1 VTAHFGGDAQA
12 TGSDAPR
19 NEEGAAGPAAAA
31 VAAGNAAI
39 TRIVLRPLATPLPL
53 GFLGLFL
60 STMLLAGLQLGWVP
74 VSQQTVLAIGILVF
88 TVPVQF
94 IACIYGF
101 LVRDLVAGTGM
112 GLLAGSWGAMGV
124 VLLLSHPGSRSAGL
138 AWLLVLG
145 GFTLVVP
152 AAAALQ
158 TKLLAGAV
166 NVMTAVRFWVTAVY
180 EWGAPHAWE
189 TAAGVVGVALAVLA
203 VYAALAFEVEDQ
215 RRETVF
221 PTFRRGAGTLAMTGS
236 LSDQV
241 SRAHHEA
248 GVRKQL

>member
-1 VTAHFGGDAQA
+1 M
-12 TGSDAPR
+12 TGT
-19 NEEGAAGPAAAA
+19 GPAAPAGG
-31 VAAGNAAI
+31 VAPWETPRAGAPDVDNAAR

-60 STMLLAGLQLGWVP
+60 ATMLLAGMQLGWVP
-74 VSQQTVLAIGILVF
+74 QSQQHVLAIGILVF

-112 GLLAGSWGAMGV
+112 GLLAGSWATVGID
-124 VLLLSHPGSRSAGL
+124 LLLSPPGGRSAGV

-145 GFTLVVP
+145 GFSLLVP

-166 NVMTAVRFWVTAVY
+166 NLMTAFRFWVTAAY
-180 EWGAPHAWE
+180 EWGGPHPWE
-189 TAAGVVGVALAVLA
+189 TAAGVVGVALAALA
-203 VYAALAFEVEDQ
+203 VYAALAFEMEDQ
-215 RRETVF
+215 RRETVL
-221 PTFRRGAGTLAMTGS
+221 PTFRRGAGTTAMTGD
-236 LSDQV
+236 LAAQV
-241 SRAHHEA
+241 SRAHNEA